1 MPPDHGHLVHVM
13 GPAVD
18 VKSRLGELHSLSWEV
33 EIRTLIFKNWAPK
46 LIRSKLIGRRESQK
60 IVFKNKRPG

>member
-1 MPPDHGHLVHVM
+1 MPPDHGPPVHVM

-18 VKSRLGELHSLSWEV
+18 TKSRLGELDSLSWEV

-46 LIRSKLIGRRESQK
+46 RKLIKSKLIGRRESRENS
-60 IVFKNKRPG
+60 F